1 MNIRLKFWFIQS
13 LTKKPHAISMII
25 EWKSNWCFLSQICFP
40 QRLLLLGKH
49 LFKPLKCVILTLYC
63 FSSLDLL
70 MFHPSLQQYYHLSF
84 GNIKSI
90 CVASTR
96 KTSWWERYYRYEI
109 RFRIF
114 YYYRQ
119 SFSLLL
125 LFSLLIKVLDINLMR
140 YSSRWLKILQC
151 VGSTCN

>member
-1 MNIRLKFWFIQS
+1 
-13 LTKKPHAISMII
+13 MII

-49 LFKPLKCVILTLYC
+49 LFKPLKCIILTSYC
-63 FSSLDLL
+63 SSSLDLL
-70 MFHPSLQQYYHLSF
+70 MFHPSLQRYYRNLD

-90 CVASTR
+90 CGAST
-96 KTSWWERYYRYEI
+96 KKISWWERYYRYEI

-125 LFSLLIKVLDINLMR
+125 LFSLLIKVLDINLTR
-140 YSSRWLKILQC
+140 FSCRWLEILQC